1 MKISPVIPLMLIP
14 TVVVAQNYPGMSEAD
29 MQKIQEMQ
37 SCMEKVDREQ
47 LKSIEQRQYQFE
59 AEVRSLCERGE
70 RDEAQKK
77 AISFEQ
83 EMARHPAILAMSK
96 CGEIA
101 ADMMP
106 DMPFMDQEEYDSSR
120 HVCDSI

>member
-1 MKISPVIPLMLIP
+1 MKMSAVIPLMVIP
-14 TVVVAQNYPGMSEAD
+14 AIVVAQDFPGMSGAD
-29 MQKIQEMQ
+29 IQKIQEMQ
-37 SCMEKVDREQ
+37 ACIEKVDRKQ

-59 AEVRSLCERGE
+59 AEVKSLCESGK

-77 AISFEQ
+77 AISFGQ
-83 EMARHPAILAMSK
+83 EMAKHPAILAMSK

-101 ADMMP
+101 AGMMP
-106 DMPFMDQEEYDSSR
+106 DMPLMDQEEYDSSR